1 MIRYPSLINAT
12 LAEFAVWLGIE
23 PWVVQFMFWFVALWI
38 ILTLTK
44 FLLGPLSWALRSLGW
59 VAGTLAGW
67 FRATQPQ
74 ERIKPRTV

>member
-1 MIRYPSLINAT
+1 
-12 LAEFAVWLGIE
+12 LGIE

-38 ILTLTK
+38 TLVIAK

-59 VAGTLAGW
+59 VTGTLAGW
-67 FRATQPQ
+67 FRATHAQ